1 MKKMKKTVIAS
12 MSMLV
17 LLTLL
22 GGCAHTSQSEEQ
34 SNIDFESLD
43 TDTQVVESQ
52 DETNVDS
59 REEQDTAVFI
69 DEKLDENLFIS
80 AELNMPENNLY
91 EYAAQLKR
99 FDYDKVQEA
108 IGQNAEGTLVVDD
121 GNV

>member
-1 MKKMKKTVIAS
+1 MKKTVIAS

-22 GGCAHTSQSEEQ
+22 GGCTHTSQSEEQ

-69 DEKLDENLFIS
+69 DEKLDENLFIC
-80 AELNMPENNLY
+80 AELKMPE
-91 EYAAQLKR
+91 
-99 FDYDKVQEA
+99 
-108 IGQNAEGTLVVDD
+108 
-121 GNV
+121 